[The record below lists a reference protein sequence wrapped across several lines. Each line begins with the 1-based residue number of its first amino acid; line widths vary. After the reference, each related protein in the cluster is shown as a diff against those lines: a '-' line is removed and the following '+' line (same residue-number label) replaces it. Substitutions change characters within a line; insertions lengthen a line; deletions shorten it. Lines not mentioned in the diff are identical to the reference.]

1 MIIIK
6 TNNTGVE
13 VITVMIN
20 NKSSNNNNNKYII
33 IIYNSICN
41 IMMAGSRVIPGQDLG
56 AALRNHSGLLSQ

>member
-1 MIIIK
+1 MK
-6 TNNTGVE
+6 TNNRGVE

-20 NKSSNNNNNKYII
+20 NKSSNNNNNYLR

>member
-20 NKSSNNNNNKYII
+20 KKSSNNNNKYII

>member
-20 NKSSNNNNNKYII
+20 NKSSNNNNKYII